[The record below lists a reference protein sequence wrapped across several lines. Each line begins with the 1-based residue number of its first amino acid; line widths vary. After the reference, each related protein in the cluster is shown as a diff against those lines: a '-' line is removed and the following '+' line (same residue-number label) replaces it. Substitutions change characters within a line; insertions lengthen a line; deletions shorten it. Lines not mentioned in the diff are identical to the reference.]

1 MDPASSDYCLEIR
14 TVQANAFKVLIEAL
28 KELLTDTA
36 IEISP
41 MGFKIVTMD
50 TSRVVLVHLKLD
62 ADNFEYFRCDGTKIL
77 GVNMLNMY
85 KIIKTVNSSD
95 TLTLFMTNDN
105 INQLCIRIDK
115 EERAMS
121 SVYKLNLL
129 DLKHDNLSIPAA
141 DFSSVITLPSNDFQ
155 KICRDMHNIA
165 DNIDITK
172 VQNRLILKCKGDFCE
187 QDTVITDNNIAPDS
201 NNDIIQGVFSLKYL
215 CMFTKCTNLSNT
227 VEIYMKNDYPL
238 IVKYTVAS
246 MGNIKLCVCPVSND

>member
-1 MDPASSDYCLEIR
+1 MVENCMEIR
-14 TVQANAFKVLIEAL
+14 TVQSNAFKVLVEAL

-41 MGFKIVTMD
+41 AGFKIVTMD

-62 ADNFEYFRCDGTKIL
+62 ASNFEYFSCDGVKII
-77 GVNMLNMY
+77 GVNMLNLY
-85 KIIKTVNSSD
+85 KIIKTLNSND
-95 TLTLFMTNDN
+95 ILTMYMTSDN

-115 EERAMS
+115 DDKGTS
-121 SVYKLNLL
+121 SCYKLNLL
-129 DLKHDNLSIPAA
+129 DLKYEHVQIPPA
-141 DFSSVITLPSNDFQ
+141 DFASVLTLPSNDFQ

-165 DNIDITK
+165 ENIDITK
-172 VQNRLILKCKGDFCE
+172 LNNKLFLKCKGDFCSQE
-187 QDTVITDNNIAPDS
+187 TVITDTNNSEDTTG
-201 NNDIIQGVFSLKYL
+201 DIIQGVFSLKYL

-246 MGNIKLCVCPVSND
+246 LGEIKLCVCPITNDM